1 MIIRKSSLL
10 ENKHISKQLNKDI
23 IQYINKN
30 TLFIKTN
37 INTQK
42 HNNNHSYY
50 SVKSIKITD
59 LFLLFEGE
67 KSRYFS
73 TERYKD
79 SV

>member
-1 MIIRKSSLL
+1 MF
-10 ENKHISKQLNKDI
+10 
-23 IQYINKN
+23 
-30 TLFIKTN
+30 FIKTN
-37 INTQK
+37 ASTQK

-59 LFLLFEGE
+59 LSLLFKGE
-67 KSRYFS
+67 NSRYFS